1 MVKKVFILQCIQKN
15 KDLRYYLRMQ
25 ELQVKLPEYSGP
37 LEVLT
42 ALVQRKEID
51 VDALEIRTILLQL
64 LEHLQNKVDTAHLP
78 VESIGQTGLLILLK
92 SRALLPQEKGATDEE
107 LIQLFDV
114 NTLDQLLHY
123 YQFRAAAQELS
134 TIEDREPD
142 SYARPFS
149 PFEPPERGSGIDHV
163 SLEGFALL
171 FHEVL
176 KKAKN
181 ATGKIL
187 EEEWKVSDKIR
198 WLRAKLKEAVEIE
211 FSEIFHSELSKME
224 LIVIFLAVLELM
236 KLGELIFEQN
246 AERTF
251 LYQPSRSAK
260 GTFSTDA

>member
-1 MVKKVFILQCIQKN
+1 
-15 KDLRYYLRMQ
+15 MQ
-25 ELQVKLPEYSGP
+25 ELQVQLPEYSGQ

-51 VDALEIRTILLQL
+51 VDALEIRAILLQL
-64 LEHLQNKVDTAHLP
+64 LDHLKKESDTANLP

-92 SRALLPQEKGATDEE
+92 SRALLPQEKLASDEE

-123 YQFRAAAQELS
+123 YQFKAAAQELS
-134 TIEDREPD
+134 SFEDREPD

-149 PFEPPERGSGIDHV
+149 AIEPPDRGSGIDHV
-163 SLEGFALL
+163 SLEGFAQL

-198 WLRAKLKEAVEIE
+198 YLRTKLKETAEIE
-211 FSEIFHSELSKME
+211 FSEIFYSELSKME

-260 GTFSTDA
+260 GAIAANA